1 MDTKHGN
8 KEKPRNRGGNSGRYT
23 TEIYEGDEMNNNDW
37 EPIYP
42 RQYYDKSHHS
52 GIWEYCVSAF
62 LVAIIFGSLAMIE
75 VEPVSY
81 TAMPASEVA
90 R

>member
-1 MDTKHGN
+1 
-8 KEKPRNRGGNSGRYT
+8 
-23 TEIYEGDEMNNNDW
+23 MNNNDW

-42 RQYYDKSHHS
+42 RQYYYKSHHS
-52 GIWEYCVSAF
+52 AIWEYCVIAF
-62 LVAIIFGSLAMIE
+62 LVAIIIGSLAMIE

-81 TAMPASEVA
+81 TAMPVSEVA